1 MYVTLSTSDVAH
13 RLAED
18 SYSGFSLSGGYA
30 LADHL
35 DECGDFDGVEFDGV
49 ALRCEWAE
57 YESAQ
62 EACEDMGVDYGAI
75 ADTYDDEWAQVA
87 IEQLIAEG
95 AVVVFFDG
103 GVVVSSF

>member
-49 ALRCEWAE
+49 ALRCEWSE
-57 YESAQ
+57 YGCAV
-62 EACEDMGVDYGAI
+62 EA
-75 ADTYDDEWAQVA
+75 ADDLGLDYDDEDED
-87 IEQLIAEG
+87 EQDEQAFG
-95 AVVVFFDG
+95 ALTAAGATVLRFAG